1 MSALAGD
8 RLINTRNLKLTV
20 LLFVSW
26 SRQPNTQREWKMP
39 LPEHGAA
46 EGVQHTARAC
56 KHPAN
61 TDPHKLLHLPWAFW
75 HPQAEWCCL
84 FPWSSTWQF
93 LYGTAATG
101 LMRSLQGTQLSARWL
116 CCWNT
121 MRSVARRAAL
131 QFPVAFTP
139 SAISLQPSHGPG
151 RRGLQQGALRE
162 SRIELTELK
171 KGGMYLAYFIY
182 AWGVSL
188 QACEKQG
195 KTNSR
200 SML

>member
-26 SRQPNTQREWKMP
+26 RRQPNAEREWKMP

-46 EGVQHTARAC
+46 EGVQHTAHAC

-84 FPWSSTWQF
+84 FPWSSTLQF
-93 LYGTAATG
+93 LHGDHQLQQAWWGPCRGHSWVQDVCAAEIPWG
-101 LMRSLQGTQLSARWL
+101 LWQGGHHFSSQWHSSLLQYPCNHLMALGEEVSNRVHWGRAEWNWL
-116 CCWNT
+116 C
-121 MRSVARRAAL
+121 
-131 QFPVAFTP
+131 
-139 SAISLQPSHGPG
+139 
-151 RRGLQQGALRE
+151 
-162 SRIELTELK
+162 
-171 KGGMYLAYFIY
+171 
-182 AWGVSL
+182 
-188 QACEKQG
+188 
-195 KTNSR
+195 
-200 SML
+200 